1 MNSVG
6 CVLVIYVQ
14 VALASGEEASLI
26 EIVREAQLGVD
37 FLNVRTV
44 DAKGLPLEPDGLHL
58 TTPAQV
64 QLGKMLADAYLQFL
78 PSAISHAPVTYP
90 NYIFHFLLYLVL
102 KVLTTSQLI
111 CYFLYSVFKSKCI
124 QSNGQAT
131 ILIDTVLGA
140 LSFKHQN
147 CKNSS
152 ITTKKQNS
160 NPKGPTIH

>member
-1 MNSVG
+1 M
-6 CVLVIYVQ
+6 
-14 VALASGEEASLI
+14 ALASGEEASLI

-78 PSAISHAPVTYP
+78 PSAINHAPVTYP

-102 KVLTTSQLI
+102 KVLTTS
-111 CYFLYSVFKSKCI
+111 
-124 QSNGQAT
+124 
-131 ILIDTVLGA
+131 
-140 LSFKHQN
+140 
-147 CKNSS
+147 
-152 ITTKKQNS
+152 
-160 NPKGPTIH
+160 